1 MANMQQRYGVL
12 IVVSGPSGCGKTT
25 ITKRLIS
32 EENVKFSISCT
43 TRNMREGEVDG
54 RDYYFLSK
62 EQFQAKVQAGEFLE
76 WAEVHGNFY
85 GTLKSEVLDYVLAG
99 EDVIMDIDV
108 QGAAQI
114 RAVADEQIK
123 RSYCDVF
130 IAVDRA
136 ELSKRLQAR
145 ATDSQ
150 QTIELRLDNAASEL
164 GQAGLYEFLFYS
176 GDKEQDYR
184 NMCDIVRAKR
194 MSTRLLK

>member
-1 MANMQQRYGVL
+1 MQQRYGIL
-12 IVVSGPSGCGKTT
+12 MVVSGPSGCGKTT
-25 ITKRLIS
+25 LTKRLIS
-32 EENVKFSISCT
+32 EDNVKFSISCT
-43 TRNMREGEVDG
+43 TRGMREGEVHG
-54 RDYYFLSK
+54 KDYYFLSK

-108 QGAAQI
+108 QGAEQI
-114 RAVADEQIK
+114 RASSDAHIK

-130 IAVDRA
+130 IAVDRE

-164 GQAGLYEFLFYS
+164 QQAGLYEFLFYS
-176 GDKEQDYR
+176 GDKEQDYT
-184 NMCDIVRAKR
+184 NMSAILRARR
-194 MSTRLLK
+194 MCTRLLK